1 MPDEHLITL
10 EPYALLY
17 TRAGAGVCLR
27 DPLTGKV
34 GVIFMELTDG
44 MALERCLNGERPVRP
59 DTSSLLAHFLSAMEC
74 RVRLVLINGRKDEV
88 FYARVTIEAANEV
101 MDKLVELDARP
112 SDALMMAVRFGT
124 AIKVVPSVWESME
137 NILPQLEQLDADS
150 PGQPRSGICGRFV
163 KIAFSDFLF
172 LHPLSFRRHGCCI
185 WGFCFWE
192 DLLFRKKTC

>member
-59 DTSSLLAHFLSAMEC
+59 DTSSLLAHFSTA
-74 RVRLVLINGRKDEV
+74 
-88 FYARVTIEAANEV
+88 AR
-101 MDKLVELDARP
+101 MK
-112 SDALMMAVRFGT
+112 
-124 AIKVVPSVWESME
+124 
-137 NILPQLEQLDADS
+137 
-150 PGQPRSGICGRFV
+150 
-163 KIAFSDFLF
+163 
-172 LHPLSFRRHGCCI
+172 SFMPA
-185 WGFCFWE
+185 
-192 DLLFRKKTC
+192 

>member
-34 GVIFMELTDG
+34 GVIFM
-44 MALERCLNGERPVRP
+44 ERCLNGERPVRP

-124 AIKVVPSVWESME
+124 AIKIVPSVWESME

-150 PGQPRSGICGRFV
+150 PDSRAPVYVGDS
-163 KIAFSDFLF
+163 
-172 LHPLSFRRHGCCI
+172 
-185 WGFCFWE
+185 
-192 DLLFRKKTC
+192 

>member
-1 MPDEHLITL
+1 MPDENLIAL

-88 FYARVTIEAANEV
+88 FYARGPGPGVKQGI
-101 MDKLVELDARP
+101 
-112 SDALMMAVRFGT
+112 RFQSNQ
-124 AIKVVPSVWESME
+124 IF
-137 NILPQLEQLDADS
+137 I
-150 PGQPRSGICGRFV
+150 
-163 KIAFSDFLF
+163 
-172 LHPLSFRRHGCCI
+172 RHG
-185 WGFCFWE
+185 G
-192 DLLFRKKTC
+192 RKSHVKNRD

>member
-74 RVRLVLINGRKDEV
+74 RVRLVLINGCKDEV

-150 PGQPRSGICGRFV
+150 PDSRAPVYVGDS
-163 KIAFSDFLF
+163 
-172 LHPLSFRRHGCCI
+172 
-185 WGFCFWE
+185 
-192 DLLFRKKTC
+192 

>member
-1 MPDEHLITL
+1 MPDENLIAL

-101 MDKLVELDARP
+101 MDKLVELD
-112 SDALMMAVRFGT
+112 D
-124 AIKVVPSVWESME
+124 IKDSVE
-137 NILPQLEQLDADS
+137 EQL
-150 PGQPRSGICGRFV
+150 PG
-163 KIAFSDFLF
+163 D
-172 LHPLSFRRHGCCI
+172 
-185 WGFCFWE
+185 
-192 DLLFRKKTC
+192 

>member
-1 MPDEHLITL
+1 MPDEHLIAL

-27 DPLTGKV
+27 DPLTDKV

-101 MDKLVELDARP
+101 MDKLVELDARQTP
-112 SDALMMAVRFGT
+112 
-124 AIKVVPSVWESME
+124 
-137 NILPQLEQLDADS
+137 
-150 PGQPRSGICGRFV
+150 
-163 KIAFSDFLF
+163 
-172 LHPLSFRRHGCCI
+172 
-185 WGFCFWE
+185 
-192 DLLFRKKTC
+192 